1 MLRYKY
7 ISSLDKPFLD
17 QSPSDHPTLTSLS
30 MLKNERISLQLIITD
45 DSPAAPH
52 RRFAGIKAEGALAP
66 YVTLRSVES
75 VPSVMPAYPGKTDEG
90 YLRTTPGLYPDLL
103 APMQM
108 ENSVACVRGQLR
120 SVWVDIDTRG
130 ELPRGQYTL
139 TLRICDGTDIRRA
152 NLSIRIIDAALPKN
166 KLRFTQWFHSD
177 CLANYYNT
185 EIFSERHWE
194 IIENFVRTAVQN
206 GINMLLTPVFT
217 PPLDTHVGGERPTV
231 QLTDVKCLP
240 GGGYEFGFSRL
251 DRWID
256 MCDRCGVEYFE
267 ISHLFTQWGALHAP
281 KIMANDNDGKASR
294 LFGWETDATSAE
306 YATFIR
312 AFLAAFIDHMKHRGD
327 DKRCYFHI
335 SDEPHAENL
344 EAYLKAKETVSDLLE
359 DYPVMDAL
367 SDYEFYKTGAVTT
380 PIPCSNKIEPFI
392 AGGVDPLWTYYC
404 CGQNIGV
411 SNRYLAMPGART
423 RCIGMQFYKYNI
435 FGFLQWGYNFYNNQG
450 SYDPIDPYT
459 DSTGNYF
466 VPSGDAYSVYP
477 ARDGTA
483 LESMRI
489 IQFREAIDDL
499 RAARLAESL
508 VGRERVLAAVEEL
521 AGEIVFSRCVC
532 DTNTMLAIRERIN
545 KLIEENINK

>member
-17 QSPSDHPTLTSLS
+17 QLPSDHPTLCSLS

-45 DSPAAPH
+45 NSPAAPH
-52 RRFAGIKAEGALAP
+52 RRFVSVKAEGALAP
-66 YVTLRSVES
+66 YVKLRSVES
-75 VPSVMPAYPGKTDEG
+75 VPSVLPAYPGKTDEG
-90 YLRTTPGLYPDLL
+90 YLRTSPGLYPDLL

-108 ENSVACVRGQLR
+108 NNGVACVPGQLR

-130 ELPRGQYTL
+130 ELPHGLYTL
-139 TLRICDGTDIRRA
+139 TLRLTDGATVQRA
-152 NLSIRIIDAALPKN
+152 NITVKVIDAALPKN
-166 KLRFTQWFHSD
+166 ELRLTQWFHCD
-177 CLANYYNT
+177 CLASYYNT
-185 EIFSERHWE
+185 EIFSDRHWE
-194 IIENFVRTAVQN
+194 IIENFVRTAVDN

-217 PPLDTHVGGERPTV
+217 PPLDTHIGGERPTV
-231 QLTDVKCLP
+231 QLIDVKRT
-240 GGGYEFGFSRL
+240 GDGGYEFGFSRL

-281 KIMANDNDGKASR
+281 KIVAETMDGSTER
-294 LFGWETDATSAE
+294 IFGWETDATSAE
-306 YATFIR
+306 YTAFIR
-312 AFLAAFIDHMKHRGD
+312 AFLSAFIDHMKRRGD
-327 DKRCYFHI
+327 IGRCYFHI

-344 EAYLKAKETVSDLLE
+344 EAYLKAKETVSDLLC

-380 PIPCSNKIEPFI
+380 PIPCSTKIEPFI

-411 SNRYLAMPGART
+411 SNRYLSMPGART
-423 RCIGMQFYKYNI
+423 RYIGMQFYKYNI

-450 SYDPIDPYT
+450 SYDPIDPYVDT
-459 DSTGNYF
+459 TGNYF

-489 IQFREAIDDL
+489 IQFREGIDDL

-508 VGRERVLAAVEEL
+508 VGRESVIAAIEEL
-521 AGEIVFSRCVC
+521 AGDIVFSRCVN
-532 DTNTMLAIRERIN
+532 DTQTMLAIRGRIN
-545 KLIEENINK
+545 DLIEKNINK

>member
-1 MLRYKY
+1 MLRYKF

-17 QSPSDHPTLTSLS
+17 QSPSDHPPLSALS

-52 RRFAGIKAEGALAP
+52 RRFVGIKPEGALAP
-66 YVTLRSVES
+66 FVTLRMLES
-75 VPSVMPAYPGKTDEG
+75 VPSAMPAYPGRIDEG

-108 ENSVACVRGQLR
+108 DGSAPCVPGQLH
-120 SVWVDIDTRG
+120 SVWVDIDPRG
-130 ELPRGQYTL
+130 ELPGGNYTL
-139 TLRICDGTDIRRA
+139 TLRLCDGAHTERA
-152 NLSIRIIDAALPKN
+152 NLSVKVIGADLPQN
-166 KLRFTQWFHSD
+166 ELRFTQWFHCD
-177 CLANYYNT
+177 CLADYYHVP
-185 EIFSERHWE
+185 IFSERHWE
-194 IIENFVRTAVQN
+194 IIENFVRTAVKN

-281 KIMANDNDGKASR
+281 KIMAEGEDGRLFR

-306 YATFIR
+306 YTAFIR
-312 AFLAAFIDHMKHRGD
+312 AFLAAFIEHMKRRGD
-327 DKRCYFHI
+327 DTRCYFHI

-344 EAYLKAKETVSDLLE
+344 EQYLSAKETIADLLC
-359 DYPVMDAL
+359 DYPIMDAL

-392 AGGVDPLWTYYC
+392 EGGVRPLWTYYC
-404 CGQNIGV
+404 CGQCLGV
-411 SNRYLAMPGART
+411 SNRFLAMPGART
-423 RCIGMQFYKYNI
+423 RFIGMQFYKYDI

-450 SYDPIDPYT
+450 SYDPIDPYL

-489 IQFREAIDDL
+489 VEFREAIDDL
-499 RAARLAESL
+499 RAAKLAERL
-508 VGRERVLAAVEEL
+508 VGRERVLAAIEAL
-521 AGEIVFSRCVC
+521 AGEVVFSRCVC
-532 DTNTMLAIRERIN
+532 DTETMLAIRESIN
-545 KLIEENINK
+545 SMIAENI

>member
-1 MLRYKY
+1 MLRYKF

-17 QSPSDHPTLTSLS
+17 QSPSDHPTLSALS

-52 RRFAGIKAEGALAP
+52 RRFVGIKPEGALAP
-66 YVTLRSVES
+66 FVTLRMLES
-75 VPSVMPAYPGKTDEG
+75 VPSAMPAYPGRSDEG

-108 ENSVACVRGQLR
+108 DGSAPCVPGQLH
-120 SVWVDIDTRG
+120 SVWVDIDPRG
-130 ELPRGQYTL
+130 ELPGGNYTL
-139 TLRICDGTDIRRA
+139 TLRLCDGAHTERA
-152 NLSIRIIDAALPKN
+152 NLSVKVIGTDLPQN
-166 KLRFTQWFHSD
+166 ELRFTQWFHCD
-177 CLANYYNT
+177 CLADYYHVP
-185 EIFSERHWE
+185 IFSERHWE
-194 IIENFVRTAVQN
+194 IIENFVRTAVKN

-217 PPLDTHVGGERPTV
+217 PPLDTHIGGERPTV

-240 GGGYEFGFSRL
+240 DGGYEFGFSRL

-267 ISHLFTQWGALHAP
+267 VSHLFTQWGALHAP
-281 KIMANDNDGKASR
+281 KIMAAGEDGRLFR

-306 YATFIR
+306 YTAFIR
-312 AFLAAFIDHMKHRGD
+312 AFLAAFIEHMKRRGD
-327 DKRCYFHI
+327 DTRCYFHI

-344 EAYLKAKETVSDLLE
+344 EQYLSAKETISDLLCN
-359 DYPVMDAL
+359 YPIMDAL

-392 AGGVDPLWTYYC
+392 EGGVRPLWTYYC
-404 CGQNIGV
+404 CGQCLGV
-411 SNRYLAMPGART
+411 SNRFLAMPGART
-423 RCIGMQFYKYNI
+423 RFIGMQFYKYDI

-450 SYDPIDPYT
+450 SYDPIDPYL

-489 IQFREAIDDL
+489 VEFREAIDDL
-499 RAARLAESL
+499 RAARLAERL
-508 VGRERVLAAVEEL
+508 VGRERVLAAIEEL
-521 AGEIVFSRCVC
+521 AGEVVFSRCVC
-532 DTNTMLAIRERIN
+532 DTETMLAIRESIN
-545 KLIEENINK
+545 SLIAENI